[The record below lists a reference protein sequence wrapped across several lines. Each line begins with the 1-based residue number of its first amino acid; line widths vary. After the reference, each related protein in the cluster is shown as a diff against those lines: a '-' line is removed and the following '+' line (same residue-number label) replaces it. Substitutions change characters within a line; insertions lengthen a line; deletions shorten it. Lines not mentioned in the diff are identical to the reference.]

1 MSDDPQGQSDMPP
14 WLQPVLEQEEDDGFK
29 SDRVKRIAAI
39 IAVVTLIAFIITLL
53 VVYLGS
59 DDEDRGPVVVESP
72 TEPVREKPADP
83 GGMPVAGRDLDV
95 FDLVS
100 GDDNET
106 KQEIGDVPEEPVS
119 EIPADQQDA
128 LDEKAAEIAGA
139 ADEAADSADPVST
152 SAQDEAEKQ
161 TPVSQTPTEQPK
173 VDTKPAEE
181 KPVEETSPPRTDPVP
196 VSISASDFK
205 VQLGAF
211 SKRATAE
218 TTWQDA
224 RVKYRSEFTGMAPL
238 YDQVRLSS
246 GGILYRL
253 RVGPVANRAA
263 ADRICLALKADG
275 QACMVVKPE

>member
-1 MSDDPQGQSDMPP
+1 MSDDPQGQGDMPP

-29 SDRVKRIAAI
+29 SDRVKRVAAI

-72 TEPVREKPADP
+72 AQPVREKPADP
-83 GGMPVAGRDLDV
+83 GGMPVEGRDMDV

-100 GDDNET
+100 GDDDES
-106 KQEIGDVPEEPVS
+106 KQEIGEVPEEPVT
-119 EIPADQQDA
+119 EIPAAQKDA
-128 LDEKAAEIAGA
+128 LDEKAAEIATT
-139 ADEAADSADPVST
+139 ADPVT
-152 SAQDEAEKQ
+152 
-161 TPVSQTPTEQPK
+161 TPTEQETAVVTAP
-173 VDTKPAEE
+173 EE
-181 KPVEETSPPRTDPVP
+181 KPVAKPESESKAGPEVGAVKITV
-196 VSISASDFK
+196 SDFK

-211 SKRATAE
+211 SQRATAAS
-218 TTWQDA
+218 TWDAA
-224 RVKYRSEFTGMAPL
+224 RVKYRDEFKDMGPI

-253 RVGPVANRAA
+253 RIGPVANRAA